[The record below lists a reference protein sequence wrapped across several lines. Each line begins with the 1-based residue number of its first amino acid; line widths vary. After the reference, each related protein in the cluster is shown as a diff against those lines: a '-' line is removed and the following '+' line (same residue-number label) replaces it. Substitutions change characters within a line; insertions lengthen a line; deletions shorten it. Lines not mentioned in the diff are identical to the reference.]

1 MKDTVD
7 PQIMEQLDAVYK
19 KYHEAVNNNDAAA
32 LAALYT
38 KDALFVADTG
48 PLYGRQAI
56 DNFYADA
63 FKVLYPKNY
72 ISKEDPNSA
81 RFVGT
86 PENVASN
93 GEWSFTSQGETGV
106 PTQIKGYWA
115 AINTHDGAAW
125 RIRMMTFNV
134 NPSAC

>member
-1 MKDTVD
+1 MRF
-7 PQIMEQLDAVYK
+7 IK
-19 KYHEAVNNNDAAA
+19 KYDEAVNNNDAAA

-38 KDALFVADTG
+38 EDALFVADTG

-63 FKVLYPKNY
+63 FKVLHPKNY

-86 PENVASN
+86 PDNVASN
-93 GEWSFTSQGETGV
+93 GEWSFTGQGETGGLL
-106 PTQIKGYWA
+106 KSK
-115 AINTHDGAAW
+115 AIG
-125 RIRMMTFNV
+125 RRLILMMALLGR
-134 NPSAC
+134 SGR

>member
-1 MKDTVD
+1 LSDD
-7 PQIMEQLDAVYK
+7 
-19 KYHEAVNNNDAAA
+19 EAVNNNDAAA
-32 LAALYT
+32 LAALYAE
-38 KDALFVADTG
+38 DALFVADTG

-63 FKVLYPKNY
+63 FKVLHPKNY

-86 PENVASN
+86 PDNVASN
-93 GEWSFTSQGETGV
+93 GELSFTSQGDTGE
-106 PTQIKGYWA
+106 PSQIKGYWA
-115 AINTHDGAAW
+115 AINTHDGVAW